1 MAVRHLNEE
10 LPFMATENIL
20 MYCVKNKGGDRQ
32 ELHEAIREHSVAA
45 AYNIKALGNDNDL
58 LQRILND
65 SRFGLTAEELY
76 RLLDVHSF
84 TGRAKEQTEEFLNEY
99 VKPVLKANEE
109 LLGIDVVIKV

>member
-1 MAVRHLNEE
+1 M
-10 LPFMATENIL
+10 
-20 MYCVKNKGGDRQ
+20 
-32 ELHEAIREHSVAA
+32 
-45 AYNIKALGNDNDL
+45 

-84 TGRAKEQTEEFLNEY
+84 TGRAKEQAEEFLNEY